1 MSFDDEIDAARKRL
15 LDATVEN
22 PVDAFDDLAALQGL
36 MTHLREKITSRRL
49 AFSLSDG
56 LEDEDDAVL
65 VEITHTQTEEVIGI
79 IVADNGEFVFESDF
93 ADYFDDF
100 VEEAAEEFVARLY
113 EVLRA
118 GLPEYEIDQGET
130 GED

>member
-22 PVDAFDDLAALQGL
+22 PVDAFDDLASLQGL